1 MTKIIISILI
11 GLLFVCGVQIGIYK
25 GRLLEKEKSAE
36 TINENANLKKELLKY
51 EKAINVIE
59 CESNGKHHGVWGDN
73 QKSYGALQIQQA
85 TFKELSEEM
94 GKPNLHWWRF
104 KHQLQ
109 VFFYALENDK
119 AKKWSCYTED

>member
-11 GLLFVCGVQIGIYK
+11 GSLFVCGVQIGIYK
-25 GRLLEKEKSAE
+25 GRLLEKEKYQDVL
-36 TINENANLKKELLKY
+36 IENASLKKEIGKY
-51 EKAINVIE
+51 QKAIEVIN
-59 CESNGKHHGVWGDN
+59 CESGGKHHGVWGDN
-73 QKSYGALQIQQA
+73 GRSFGGLQIQQA

-94 GKPNLHWWRF
+94 GKPNLQWWNF
-104 KHQLQ
+104 KHQVQ